1 MPQHAPITVCGLDE
15 QGKWVFCVTLV
26 CNAIVLGNGVPRE
39 G

>member
-26 CNAIVLGNGVPRE
+26 RNAIVLGNGVPRE